1 MSTNAFFDNVFDD
14 DTVRSG
20 FTQGDF
26 FGLFSSPGSRSY
38 VVIAPEPVRGG
49 IRASYR
55 F

>member
-1 MSTNAFFDNVFDD
+1 MKPLAGNV
-14 DTVRSG
+14 VSGGGRIRSG

-49 IRASYR
+49 LRASYR
-55 F
+55 C